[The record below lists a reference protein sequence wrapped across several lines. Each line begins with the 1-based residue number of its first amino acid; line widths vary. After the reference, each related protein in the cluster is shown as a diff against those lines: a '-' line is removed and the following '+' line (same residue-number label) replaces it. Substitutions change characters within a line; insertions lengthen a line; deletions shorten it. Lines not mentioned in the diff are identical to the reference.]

1 MWTTLL
7 SNTYMKSVF
16 KYICLSALLCICCS
30 CSLEEFELDN
40 FSKVTIDFVAC
51 PTDYNNVDVAT
62 RSADEYDFETAIHTA
77 YLLLFDAK
85 GDRIYFSEVDAESR
99 LQRVTLKG
107 LSTITACFVA
117 NVDKTAVEGIMNLD
131 AFNSVVLDIEYA
143 SYSEADNH
151 LGVPKLNVDGTY
163 YPCFPM
169 VGVRIMDVSQMTKI
183 EIPLTK
189 LFAKISVK
197 INMKLTNIGVGQISP
212 TLVNYELDQ
221 YQLHNLPTKV
231 NLIKNDNG
239 DSQWRGSADAFI
251 GKSDVDPVSSPNY
264 LGMQTIN
271 INDNDNNPSNNTG
284 NVKAIEFCLYVPEYY
299 LSPIAVPT
307 EDQKSKPKNYDTKNN
322 YAIYLELIGEVNQG
336 LIDNTGIRHR
346 IYLGGDHIKDFTLK
360 RNVNYNN
367 QITITGI
374 QKNDKGTGEDLDH
387 RVSTDI
393 INNPVAQAGK
403 AANCYIIAKP
413 GEYTIPAYKGA
424 YNVLANA
431 TLCMAGKD
439 LSEYDTRVDI
449 LANMVEYQN
458 LTSITFSKDPVY
470 DAETNTISFIVNPM
484 LSNNWVPNG
493 CVIMALQYRRKGET
507 EWITEWSWHL
517 WFVFNIESS
526 EDGWGTIGSQKMPDG
541 KTEMMDRNLGVN
553 FFPIPL
559 VNDNAGSKIGFY
571 YKYGEHTPYLDPDG
585 DGIYTKHGGGSIDG
599 SSPTWN
605 NSAEKSETD
614 PCPPGYRVPSTDT
627 WTKVPS
633 STMSHDPIVGG
644 YIFYRSG
651 STSIYYPYSGYLD
664 DKNKLQRNAI
674 NDPEDT
680 DLDLGKIPESQPW
693 NKLASDLLG
702 QDPRTKYPYKEVK
715 VKYNIINTDVSGTL
729 WANGPDSDNKDVFS
743 YGYKEEGYEITECSF
758 IRGTGWSESG
768 WISKTYTPIYSTT
781 TPTIITAIKN
791 EDGTIKVTAEAAL
804 KEYDSELYERINK
817 EIQAKHSNRPWWDI
831 LGVTELFNKSEFGES
846 RTSTNNYGY
855 QIRCVKEKE
864 ISSEH

>member
-1 MWTTLL
+1 M
-7 SNTYMKSVF
+7 
-16 KYICLSALLCICCS
+16 SALLCICCS
-30 CSLEEFELDN
+30 CDLEEFEPHTP
-40 FSKVTIDFVAC
+40 SKVTIEFIARPADYSNLDVTTKSE
-51 PTDYNNVDVAT
+51 PT
-62 RSADEYDFETAIHTA
+62 YDFETAIYTA
-77 YLLLFDAK
+77 YLLLFDAS
-85 GDRIYFSEVDAESR
+85 GNRIYFSDVDPESR

-107 LSTITACFVA
+107 LSTVTACFIA
-117 NVDKTAVEGIMNLD
+117 NVNKADVEGITTIDDL
-131 AFNSVVLDIEYA
+131 NSVVLDIKYA
-143 SYSEADNH
+143 SYSEAYNH
-151 LGVPKLNVDGTY
+151 LGVPKLTVSGTS

-169 VGVRIMDVSQMTKI
+169 IGIKSMDVPQMSNI
-183 EIPLTK
+183 EIPLTR
-189 LFAKISVK
+189 LFAKISVNIK
-197 INMKLTNIGVGQISP
+197 MQLTNIGIGQISP

-231 NLIKNDNG
+231 SLIKNNDN
-239 DSQWRGSADAFI
+239 DSAWKNDPNAFT
-251 GKSDVDPVSSPNY
+251 GKSDLDPVSSPNY
-264 LGMQTIN
+264 LGLQTIN
-271 INDNDNNPSNNTG
+271 INDQYNNSSNNSG
-284 NVKAIEFCLYVPEYY
+284 NVPGIGFYLYVPEYY
-299 LSPIAVPT
+299 LSPKATIT
-307 EDQKSKPKNYDTKNN
+307 DNQKSKPVNYDSSN

-346 IYLGGDHIKDFTLK
+346 IYLGGDNTKDFTLK
-360 RNVNYNN
+360 RNVNYIN

-374 QKNDKGTGEDLDH
+374 TKNDKGTGEDLDH
-387 RVSTDI
+387 RVSSEI

-424 YNVLANA
+424 YNDLANA

-449 LANMVEYQN
+449 LANMVEYEN

-470 DAETNTISFIVNPM
+470 DAETNTISFTVNPM
-484 LSNNWVPNG
+484 LTNDWVPNG
-493 CVIMALQYRRKGET
+493 NVIIALQYKRKGEDT

-517 WFVFNIESS
+517 WFVFNISSS

-553 FFPIPL
+553 FFPITL

-585 DGIYTKHGGGSIDG
+585 DGTYTKCGGGSIDG